1 METVALPLVA
11 AFLGLVLGS
20 FFNVVIHRLP
30 KQESVVLPR
39 SHCPRCLTPI
49 RWYDNLPLLSYLFL
63 GGRCRSCKA
72 PISLRYP
79 LVEALGALL
88 LPYVVLR
95 FGIGWETLRIFL
107 FASTFLILFFTDLE
121 SRILPDELTLG
132 GVLLAFGCSFF
143 LDDPNWKGSLFGA
156 TLGFLIL
163 WGAYLFHLKWKKKEG
178 LGWGDIKLILLIGAL
193 FGPFR
198 MLWILITASL
208 IGLIVGLGV
217 IVLFKRGRDY
227 ELPFGSFLALASIL
241 FLFRFSWLEHFFSKW
256 TNLAP

>member
-1 METVALPLVA
+1 MIA
-11 AFLGLVLGS
+11 ATFQSRYGKPGR
-20 FFNVVIHRLP
+20 FF
-30 KQESVVLPR
+30 
-39 SHCPRCLTPI
+39 
-49 RWYDNLPLLSYLFL
+49 YL
-63 GGRCRSCKA
+63 R
-72 PISLRYP
+72 
-79 LVEALGALL
+79 L
-88 LPYVVLR
+88 LPVGVYPVKMQ
-95 FGIGWETLRIFL
+95 G
-107 FASTFLILFFTDLE
+107 FAVCGREVGFVAILVRGKPDFEVFVFLILFFTDLE

>member
-95 FGIGWETLRIFL
+95 FGIGWDALRIFL

-121 SRILPDELTLG
+121 SRILPD
-132 GVLLAFGCSFF
+132 
-143 LDDPNWKGSLFGA
+143 
-156 TLGFLIL
+156 
-163 WGAYLFHLKWKKKEG
+163 
-178 LGWGDIKLILLIGAL
+178 
-193 FGPFR
+193 
-198 MLWILITASL
+198 
-208 IGLIVGLGV
+208 
-217 IVLFKRGRDY
+217 
-227 ELPFGSFLALASIL
+227 
-241 FLFRFSWLEHFFSKW
+241 
-256 TNLAP
+256 